1 MQRNE
6 MWIKIVPNDN
16 LFFRTGRPF
25 GMGSETWTDSIFPPY
40 PSTIYG
46 ALRTYLLFN
55 RGSLKK
61 FKEEGYE
68 DIGSSKNKG
77 NMKIIG
83 PLLALREAI
92 LFPAPLDLVKKKEN
106 EKLVLL
112 SKISRPKIFFSDYPH
127 DNLLMFK
134 GDNQVE
140 EANVFIDDLTLKDY
154 LEGKKKEFFYIKK
167 SKLYLIEP
175 KIGIARERLT
185 LTSKEG
191 HLYRIPMIRLSR
203 ESFILVRV
211 SKVLNMP
218 EKGVFN
224 LGGEGKTVYYEKL
237 EGNPLEIF
245 VNGTLNLTNRVFK
258 IYLATPAIF
267 EKGWL
272 PNWIDEN
279 SLEGNFNGIE
289 LKLICCAIGKY
300 VRIGGWDL
308 AKKEPKPMYKAVP
321 AGSVYY
327 FEVLDNTTEEEIRNT
342 FHLKNISDI
351 NPEEGFGLSLVGD
364 VP

>member
-1 MQRNE
+1 

-46 ALRTYLLFN
+46 ALRTYLLFH

-61 FKEEGYE
+61 FREQDYE
-68 DIGSSKNKG
+68 DIGSPGKKG
-77 NMKIIG
+77 SMKILG
-83 PLLALREAI
+83 PLLAIKQSI
-92 LFPAPLDLVKKKEN
+92 LFPAPFDLVKKKES
-106 EKLVLL
+106 EKLVFL
-112 SKISRPKIFFSDYPH
+112 SKISKPKFFFADYPH
-127 DNLLMFK
+127 DNLLMFT
-134 GDNQVE
+134 GNNQVE
-140 EANVFIDDLTLKDY
+140 EANAFIDDLTLKEY
-154 LEGKKKEFFYIKK
+154 LECKKKEFSYIKK
-167 SKLYLIEP
+167 SILYLIEP

-203 ESFILVRV
+203 DNFILVRV
-211 SKVLNMP
+211 SGVLNMP
-218 EKGVFN
+218 EKGIFN

-237 EGNPLEIF
+237 EGNPLESLE
-245 VNGTLNLTNRVFK
+245 NLRLNLTNRVFK

-272 PNWIDEN
+272 PNWIDEK

-327 FEVLDNTTEEEIRNT
+327 FEVLDNTTEKGIRNT